1 MTKIEIK
8 RAIVSVHDKSCL
20 SLLADY
26 FIKYKIEVLSTG
38 GTARFLKNY
47 SAKLKII
54 EISEFTNFSE
64 ILDGR
69 VKSLHP
75 KIHSGILAKK
85 KDKNHIKELKKIK
98 IPYIDLVVVNLYPF
112 EKVVNDQKS
121 GKQKCIENIDIGGP
135 TLIRGAAKNYDNVTV
150 LTDPNQYN
158 SFLEIVYKNHNQIP
172 KSFRELCA
180 IVAFEKTSYYDGVI
194 SNWFNKDNPN
204 FCNEK
209 ISLIFNKISQLR
221 YGENPHQKAALF
233 NLKENPLIKIS
244 GKDLSFNNIY
254 DLEVAMELAQQFQ
267 ESSCVILKHGNPC
280 GVALDRKQHIAFD
293 KALNCDKISAFGG
306 IVAFNKKLTSQTA
319 KKIKNLFIEVV
330 IAPDFS
336 LESKNILSTKKNLI
350 LIQYNATNSQT
361 SLHLKTT
368 RNFLLLQNKD
378 NKVINKKDLII
389 KTKIAPSDKDK
400 KDMIFSFII
409 SKYLNSNAI
418 VLAQNQATV
427 GIGVGQMNRLEAAKQ
442 AIKQMKSNFKKYNP
456 VLASDGFFPFSDI
469 VKLCSKNNI
478 KGIIQPG
485 GSKNDKEVIDVANKN
500 KISLVL
506 TGIRHFKH

>member
-8 RAIVSVHDKSCL
+8 RAIVSVHDKSFL

-98 IPYIDLVVVNLYPF
+98 TPFIDLVVVNLYPF

-172 KSFRELCA
+172 KSFREYCA

-194 SNWFNKDNPN
+194 SNWFNKDNPD

-233 NLKENPLIKIS
+233 NLKENPLIKVS

-280 GVALDRKQHIAFD
+280 GVALDK
-293 KALNCDKISAFGG
+293 KA
-306 IVAFNKKLTSQTA
+306 TY
-319 KKIKNLFIEVV
+319 
-330 IAPDFS
+330 S
-336 LESKNILSTKKNLI
+336 L
-350 LIQYNATNSQT
+350 
-361 SLHLKTT
+361 
-368 RNFLLLQNKD
+368 
-378 NKVINKKDLII
+378 
-389 KTKIAPSDKDK
+389 
-400 KDMIFSFII
+400 
-409 SKYLNSNAI
+409 
-418 VLAQNQATV
+418 
-427 GIGVGQMNRLEAAKQ
+427 
-442 AIKQMKSNFKKYNP
+442 
-456 VLASDGFFPFSDI
+456 
-469 VKLCSKNNI
+469 
-478 KGIIQPG
+478 
-485 GSKNDKEVIDVANKN
+485 
-500 KISLVL
+500 
-506 TGIRHFKH
+506 